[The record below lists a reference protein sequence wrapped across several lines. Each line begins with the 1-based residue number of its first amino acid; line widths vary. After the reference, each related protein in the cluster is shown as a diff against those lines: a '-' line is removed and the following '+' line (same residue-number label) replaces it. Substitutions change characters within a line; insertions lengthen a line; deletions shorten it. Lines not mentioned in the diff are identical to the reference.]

1 MRDSRRRATERRKP
15 SDPAKHSDTELL
27 VWFERDRAHVE
38 LRNKL
43 DDSTVVEWW
52 DGDVAEAIE
61 DGSLDPRNSTRLRT
75 RMPMS
80 ADCCQ
85 REEA

>member
-1 MRDSRRRATERRKP
+1 VTQLSI
-15 SDPAKHSDTELL
+15 SDTELL

-61 DGSLDPRNSTRLRT
+61 DGSLDPRQFHSTAYDY
-75 RMPMS
+75 
-80 ADCCQ
+80 ADVCGLLPDV
-85 REEA
+85 EER

>member
-1 MRDSRRRATERRKP
+1 MTEL
-15 SDPAKHSDTELL
+15 SIGNTELL
-27 VWFERDRAHVE
+27 TWFERDRAHVE

-61 DGSLDPRNSTRLRT
+61 DGSLDPRQFHSTAYAY
-75 RMPMS
+75 
-80 ADCCQ
+80 ADVCGLLPDV
-85 REEA
+85 EEQ

>member
-1 MRDSRRRATERRKP
+1 MTQLSI
-15 SDPAKHSDTELL
+15 SDTELL

-52 DGDVAEAIE
+52 DGDVSEAIE
-61 DGSLDPRNSTRLRT
+61 DGSLDPRQFHSTAYAY
-75 RMPMS
+75 
-80 ADCCQ
+80 ADVCGLLPDV
-85 REEA
+85 EEQ